1 MDQLSEKKVIFV
13 LFASP
18 HQSGNTSKLL
28 NYYLRNFTTYEVVIF
43 DVYKN
48 EVRPCIGCD
57 YCKENNG
64 CIYNDFAE
72 IDRYL
77 NIADILVIATP
88 SYNLSFPAP
97 LKAVFDRMQ
106 IYFSKRFFK
115 NIVPPIEKKKE
126 AVLLLTTGRDSE
138 ISRKIMTC
146 QLNMIFSIINAKL
159 AKTIVLDYTDNI
171 EDVSLEYIEKNLK
184 IYWFLICLINY
195 GRIIITKL

>member
-1 MDQLSEKKVIFV
+1 MDQSSEKKVIFV

-28 NYYLRNFTTYEVVIF
+28 NYYLRNFTTYEVVMF

-57 YCKENNG
+57 YCKENNE

-97 LKAVFDRMQ
+97 LKAIFDRMQ

-126 AVLLLTTGRDSE
+126 AVLLLTTGRDSG

-184 IYWFLICLINY
+184 IY
-195 GRIIITKL
+195 

>member
-1 MDQLSEKKVIFV
+1 MNQPNDKGVVFV

-18 HQSGNTSKLL
+18 HPNGNTSKLL
-28 NYYLRNFTTYEVVIF
+28 NYYLRNFTTYEVTIF
-43 DVYKN
+43 DAYKN
-48 EVRPCIGCD
+48 SVKPCIGCD
-57 YCKENNG
+57 GCKKNEG
-64 CIYNDFAE
+64 CIYKDFDE
-72 IDRYL
+72 IDKYL

-97 LKAVFDRMQ
+97 LKAIFDRMQ

-159 AKTIVLDYTDNI
+159 DKTMVLDYTDNI

-184 IYWFLICLINY
+184 IY
-195 GRIIITKL
+195 